1 MDLVFFFM
9 QRCIK
14 VLPSWLN
21 VLMDDIDEDSDMH
34 THKGKEVEEEY
45 NGMVEELGDVESI
58 KEEKSSSEEEEEHNQ
73 AEGEEEG
80 GLWEREGSKVNT
92 DGSETSE
99 SRNSSSFVG
108 VEDTQYEVPLPDEV
122 KDLPLIDAMD
132 LPHVE
137 PKVEETFDKFADLT
151 LNIDVRQNEV
161 MHSHVYHVLVWL
173 HFVLM
178 FTMFLFGCI
187 LCSCLRSSGFAQCYH
202 AVFCI
207 LCSCLPCSHMQG
219 VILEHR
225 QKLAIRPAAKTHV
238 VIDVSSPLGLSN
250 DTRVTLKFTIQN
262 GHITIDEEGGG
273 RVVTTRANIAAAR

>member
-1 MDLVFFFM
+1 MDLFFFFM
-9 QRCIK
+9 QRYIK

-178 FTMFLFGCI
+178 FAFIEVRTMLPCIFLHFVLMFTMF
-187 LCSCLRSSGFAQCYH
+187 SH
-202 AVFCI
+202 AGSDIGASTKAGNSTC
-207 LCSCLPCSHMQG
+207 C
-219 VILEHR
+219 
-225 QKLAIRPAAKTHV
+225 K
-238 VIDVSSPLGLSN
+238 D
-250 DTRVTLKFTIQN
+250 
-262 GHITIDEEGGG
+262 
-273 RVVTTRANIAAAR
+273 ARGY